1 MATLDD
7 LIKKLPPETRE
18 IFQMVWE
25 TLSPDDRTVLQTL
38 LGGLPPNAVLSRLLL
53 RLSTQQLRM
62 AFGQKQS
69 IAILGPTNVG
79 KSTLYNQFAQNKTDR
94 AEVSPLPGTTRTN
107 QEADAGVFSIV
118 DTPGA
123 DAIGEV
129 GEREQQVALDAAA
142 RADFLIIL
150 FDAIQ
155 GIKQTELDLFNQL
168 VGLGKPYVVALNKID
183 MVRRD
188 KDLIV
193 QHAAESLNLTVDQ
206 IIPIAAKTG
215 EGLPQI
221 LAAVVALEP
230 GILAALGRGMPQ
242 YRWQLAWRSI
252 VSSAT
257 VSAVI
262 ALTPIP
268 IIDFAPLLIT
278 QSVMVLGIA
287 RVYNYRITLARA
299 RELVATFG
307 LGFLGRTLF
316 YELSKF
322 GGVPGWILAAA
333 VASSTTVVMGYA
345 AAIWFE
351 RGEKLS
357 TETLNKLTRQISAA
371 LMSSL
376 KDLGKRKPGKKRLQD
391 RITQALDESDMA
403 VDRKILDQQ
412 VQDEHPETD

>member
-1 MATLDD
+1 MTTIDN
-7 LIKKLPPETRE
+7 LINKLPPETRE

-38 LGGLPPNAVLSRLLL
+38 LAGLPPDAALSRLLL

-62 AFGQKQS
+62 AFGRKQS

-79 KSTLYNQFAQNKTDR
+79 KSTLYNQFVQSKTDR
-94 AEVSPLPGTTRTN
+94 AEVSPLPGTTRIN

-123 DAIGEV
+123 DAVGEV
-129 GEREQQVALDAAA
+129 GEREQREAMEAAA

-168 VGLGKPYVVALNKID
+168 IGLGKPYVVGLNKID

-188 KDLIV
+188 KDQIV
-193 QHAAESLNLTVDQ
+193 QHAAESLHLTVDQ

-262 ALTPIP
+262 ALTPLP

-357 TETLNKLTRQISAA
+357 SETVNKLTRQISAA

-391 RITQALDESDMA
+391 RITQALDESEMA

-412 VQDEHPETD
+412 VQDEHPKTD

>member
-7 LIKKLPPETRE
+7 VIKKLPPETRE

-168 VGLGKPYVVALNKID
+168 VGLEKPYVVVLNKID

-221 LAAVVALEP
+221 LAAVVALYEQEI
-230 GILAALGRGMPQ
+230 GGTITAMIADELRELTETERNLE
-242 YRWQLAWRSI
+242 RWRNVFRQSIGKGHRWAWVRK
-252 VSSAT
+252 
-257 VSAVI
+257 VI
-262 ALTPIP
+262 ANPLPKT
-268 IIDFAPLLIT
+268 APKP
-278 QSVMVLGIA
+278 QARPVLGA
-287 RVYNYRITLARA
+287 
-299 RELVATFG
+299 
-307 LGFLGRTLF
+307 
-316 YELSKF
+316 
-322 GGVPGWILAAA
+322 
-333 VASSTTVVMGYA
+333 
-345 AAIWFE
+345 
-351 RGEKLS
+351 
-357 TETLNKLTRQISAA
+357 
-371 LMSSL
+371 
-376 KDLGKRKPGKKRLQD
+376 GKRPPVAQAAD
-391 RITQALDESDMA
+391 AVVQARIQEIIQS
-403 VDRKILDQQ
+403 RNGG
-412 VQDEHPETD
+412 